1 MRKLLLLLL
10 FVLLGAFVLIFAIN
24 KGGEKYAV
32 VEEKEIKRLV
42 YGSGYARSKDY
53 VLLKAE
59 VSGYIKEV
67 LVEEGDYV
75 KRGQVLA
82 LMDSGP
88 LEESIKEVSE
98 RLRLA
103 RERSR
108 EDSPYLKSLEKAL
121 ESAKVSMENSQKVFE
136 RRERLFLQGLIPKEA
151 YEQSKT
157 QYEIAKREY
166 ERAKNAYE
174 DAIRSI
180 NTEKRVLEADLKRLL
195 KEKEK
200 YVIRSPIEGYV
211 LKKYVSK
218 GDYINHI
225 SQDNKLFSIGSRD
238 WEVWLEVDEEYAGL
252 VKEGQRVALKLD
264 AYPDRTFEG
273 KVAKIIREVD
283 RSRKLITVKVFA
295 DLPKETPFGAT
306 VDGQIEVENKK
317 VLLIPAIA
325 YRDGYVLVYD
335 GIRKI
340 KVPVEV
346 GERFGEYIE
355 VKSGLRPGQRV
366 VLP

>member
-98 RLRLA
+98 RLSLA

-136 RRERLFLQGLIPKEA
+136 RRERLFSQGLIPREA

-180 NTEKRVLEADLKRLL
+180 NTEK
-195 KEKEK
+195 
-200 YVIRSPIEGYV
+200 
-211 LKKYVSK
+211 
-218 GDYINHI
+218 
-225 SQDNKLFSIGSRD
+225 
-238 WEVWLEVDEEYAGL
+238 
-252 VKEGQRVALKLD
+252 
-264 AYPDRTFEG
+264 
-273 KVAKIIREVD
+273 
-283 RSRKLITVKVFA
+283 
-295 DLPKETPFGAT
+295 
-306 VDGQIEVENKK
+306 
-317 VLLIPAIA
+317 
-325 YRDGYVLVYD
+325 
-335 GIRKI
+335 
-340 KVPVEV
+340 
-346 GERFGEYIE
+346 
-355 VKSGLRPGQRV
+355 KSA
-366 VLP
+366 

>member
-24 KGGEKYAV
+24 KEGEKYAV
-32 VEEKEIKRLV
+32 VEEKEIKRMV

-53 VLLKAE
+53 VLLRAE

-67 LVEEGDYV
+67 LVGEGDYV

-82 LMDSGP
+82 IIESGP
-88 LEESIKEVSE
+88 LEESIKEASE

-108 EDSPYLKSLEKAL
+108 EDSPYIKSLESAL
-121 ESAKVSMENSQKVFE
+121 ESARINMENAKRLFE
-136 RRERLFLQGLIPKEA
+136 RRERLFSQRLIPREA

-157 QYEIAKREY
+157 QYEMAKREY
-166 ERAKNAYE
+166 ERAKSAYE
-174 DAIRSI
+174 DALKSLRAEERI
-180 NTEKRVLEADLKRLL
+180 LEAELRRLL

-200 YVIRSPIEGYV
+200 YIIKSPIDGYV
-211 LKKYVSK
+211 LKRYVSR
-218 GDYINHI
+218 GDYINHM

-252 VKEGQRVALKLD
+252 VKEGQRVVLKLD

-317 VLLIPAIA
+317 VLLIPVSA

-355 VKSGLRPGQRV
+355 VKSGLRPGQRL